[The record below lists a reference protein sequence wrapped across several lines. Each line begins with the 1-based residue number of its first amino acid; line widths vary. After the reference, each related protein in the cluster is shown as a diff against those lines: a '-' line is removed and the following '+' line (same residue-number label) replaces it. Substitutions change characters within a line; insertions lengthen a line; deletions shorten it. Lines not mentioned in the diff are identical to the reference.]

1 MGSEPRTRPG
11 TSRSPRVG
19 RRIVVPLVA
28 ALAGAC
34 AGPGPVERPE
44 AAGTREAPH
53 EFVELVMASP
63 ARITIWSETSSGAR
77 EAARAALD
85 RMHAVESTISSWRA
99 DSWTA
104 RLVAAAPGSL
114 EVPDDLGTA
123 LRVGTEVHQASGG
136 AFDLTVG
143 PMMELWRRS
152 REEGVL
158 PGEAALEDAR
168 ARRAMD
174 AIELEGLR
182 ARIGRTGI
190 LLDFGGI
197 GKGLATWRAGKVLRE
212 RGIDRFLIDFD
223 GEILAGDPPPGRDSW
238 VVAIAAVEPA
248 SPLLVATSGC
258 SISTSGDL
266 HQYLVVDG
274 IRYGHVMD
282 PRTGLG
288 VREGRQV
295 TVITEEP
302 DGIGDALATAGC
314 LLEFPV
320 FERLLRERYPGTS
333 AVVQRRRGD
342 RTIIRTI
349 GDPPVRAPEAP

>member
-1 MGSEPRTRPG
+1 MDPEPRTRPR
-11 TSRSPRVG
+11 TSRRPRVG
-19 RRIVVPLVA
+19 RRVAVPLLA

-44 AAGTREAPH
+44 AAGIREAPH
-53 EFVELVMASP
+53 DFVELVMASP
-63 ARITIWSETSSGAR
+63 ARITIWSETSSIAR

-158 PGEAALEDAR
+158 PGDAALEDAR